1 MTHAAP
7 MTAPVLAARA
17 ALMGGD
23 GVLRT
28 PFGLK
33 PLVYA
38 DYAASGRGDRRVEA
52 ELDRF
57 QAMYANPHTDDSA
70 TGREATG
77 WLHRAEAM
85 IKTAINAA
93 PDDVVIA
100 CGSGATGAVSWLQ
113 KVLGLYEAPAT
124 RAAMEDNLLSILGE
138 AEAERVRAEM
148 KRRAPVVFIG
158 PYEHHSNEL
167 TWRESRAEIVRI
179 GLDEEGGIDY
189 DQLARVLA
197 DPAYAD
203 RRKIGAFSA
212 ASNVTGVRTDV
223 PRLAQVLHAQ
233 GAILCLDC
241 AASAP
246 YLRIDMNPVEGAEF
260 APDAVYFSPHKFIG
274 GPGAC
279 GLLAFKSALYRRDL
293 PPTLPGGG
301 TVTYVTPDRHDFIS
315 DIAARE
321 RAGTPGVMQMMRA
334 ALALKT
340 LTDVGYDVIE
350 AREQAALK
358 RAFDAWGACPQI
370 EILGPQDPERR
381 IGIVSFNIKAGE
393 RGSLHPRFVATLLN
407 DLFGVQARAGCS
419 CAGPYAH
426 HLLNLDDAT
435 TGAHREA
442 VLSGYAGL
450 RPGWCRLSLHWI
462 MDEAEID
469 YLIAAVRFVAEQG
482 ARLLPLYAFNPAT
495 GAWRRRDQ
503 GEALGLAAQT
513 GGRAMLAAALE
524 EAHQL
529 ASALDPEPCCGRLPE
544 RIEPLR
550 RFLVPA

>member
-1 MTHAAP
+1 MTHASACDRIVE
-7 MTAPVLAARA
+7 TRA
-17 ALMGGD
+17 ALIGGD
-23 GVLRT
+23 SVLRT

-38 DYAASGRGDRRVEA
+38 DYAASGRGDRRIEA
-52 ELDRF
+52 ALEHF
-57 QAMYANPHTDDSA
+57 QSMYANPHTDDSA

-77 WLHRAEAM
+77 WLRRAEAM
-85 IKTAINAA
+85 IKEALNAGEE
-93 PDDVVIA
+93 DVVLA
-100 CGSGATGAVSWLQ
+100 CGSGATGAVSHLQ
-113 KVLGLYEAPAT
+113 QILGVFEAPAT
-124 RAAMEDNLLSILGE
+124 RAAQHDGLVDILGA
-138 AEAERVRAEM
+138 AEAERVRKEM
-148 KRRAPVVFIG
+148 RARAPVVFVG

-179 GLDEEGGIDY
+179 GLDAEGGIDFE
-189 DQLARVLA
+189 QLERAVS

-223 PRLAQVLHAQ
+223 PRLARLLHAY

-246 YLRIDMNPVEGAEF
+246 YLRIDLNPAEGAEY

-279 GLLAFKSALYRRDL
+279 GILAFKSALYRSDL

-301 TVTYVTPDRHDFIS
+301 TVTYVTPDSHDFLS
-315 DIAARE
+315 DITARE
-321 RAGTPGVMQMMRA
+321 RAGTPGVLQMMRA
-334 ALALKT
+334 ALALKA
-340 LTDVGYDVIE
+340 LAELGYEEIE
-350 AREQAALK
+350 AREQTALK
-358 RAFDAWGACPQI
+358 RAFAAWNACEGI
-370 EILGPQDPERR
+370 EILGPSDPERR
-381 IGIVSFNIKAGE
+381 IGIVSFNIRAGE
-393 RGSLHPRFVATLLN
+393 RGVLHPRFVATLLN

-442 VLSGYAGL
+442 VLSGYAGM
-450 RPGWCRLSLHWI
+450 RPGWCRLSLHWA

-469 YLIAAVRFVAEQG
+469 YLIEAVSFIAQHG
-482 ARLLPLYAFNPAT
+482 AKLLPLYAFNAST
-495 GAWRRRDQ
+495 GAWRIRNQ
-503 GEALGLAAQT
+503 TEALGLAAQT
-513 GGRAMLAAALE
+513 GGKAMLAQALHD
-524 EAHQL
+524 ARQL
-529 ASALDPEPCCGRLPE
+529 AETLDPEPCCGCLPE
-544 RIEPLR
+544 KVEPLR
-550 RFLVPA
+550 RFPVPA

>member
-1 MTHAAP
+1 MTHASGSDPVADIR
-7 MTAPVLAARA
+7 TALI
-17 ALMGGD
+17 GGD
-23 GVLRT
+23 SVLRT

-52 ELDRF
+52 ELERF

-85 IKTAINAA
+85 IKQALNAGE
-93 PDDVVIA
+93 DDVVIA
-100 CGSGATGAVSWLQ
+100 CGAGATGAVSRLQ
-113 KVLGLYEAPAT
+113 QILGVYEAPAA
-124 RAAMEDNLLSILGE
+124 RAVMEESLVELLGE
-138 AEAERVRAEM
+138 AEAARVRAGL
-148 KRRAPVVFIG
+148 KARAPVIFIG

-167 TWRESRAEIVRI
+167 TWRETRAEIVRI
-179 GLDEEGGIDY
+179 GLDETGGIDF
-189 DQLARVLA
+189 DQLERSVS

-223 PRLAQVLHAQ
+223 PRLARLLHAHD
-233 GAILCLDC
+233 AILCLDC

-246 YLRIDMNPVEGAEF
+246 YLRIDMNPPEGADS

-279 GLLAFKSALYRRDL
+279 GLLVFRSALYRMDL

-301 TVTYVTPDRHDFIS
+301 TVTYVTPDGHDFIA

-340 LTDVGYDVIE
+340 LADVGYEEIE
-350 AREQAALK
+350 QREQRALK
-358 RAFDAWGACPQI
+358 RAFDAWKDCPGI
-370 EILGPQDPERR
+370 EILGPEDPERR
-381 IGIVSFNIKAGE
+381 IGIVSFNISAGD
-393 RGSLHPRFVATLLN
+393 RGTLHPRFVASLLN

-450 RPGWCRLSLHWI
+450 RPGWCRLSLHWV
-462 MDEAEID
+462 MEDAEID
-469 YLIAAVRFVAEQG
+469 YLIKAVMFIADHG
-482 ARLLPLYAFNPAT
+482 AKLLPLYAFNVAT
-495 GAWRRRDQ
+495 GAWRIKRQ
-503 GEALGLAAQT
+503 SEAMGLAAQT
-513 GGRAMLAAALE
+513 GGKAMMATALE
-524 EAHQL
+524 DARLL
-529 ASALDPEPCCGRLPE
+529 AETLDPEPCCGRLPE
-544 RIEPLR
+544 PVEPLR

>member
-1 MTHAAP
+1 MTQAP
-7 MTAPVLAARA
+7 HSDCIAETRS

-38 DYAASGRGDRRVEA
+38 DYAASGRGDRRIET
-52 ELDRF
+52 ELERF

-85 IKTAINAA
+85 IKQALNAGE
-93 PDDVVIA
+93 DDVVLA
-100 CGSGATGAVSWLQ
+100 CGSGATGAVSHLQ
-113 KVLGLYEAPAT
+113 QILGVYEAPAT
-124 RAAMEDNLLSILGE
+124 RARLSEDLEAVLGE
-138 AEAERVRAEM
+138 AEAVRVREEM
-148 KRRAPVVFIG
+148 RARTQVVFIG

-179 GLDEEGGIDY
+179 GLDEAGGIDLVELE
-189 DQLARVLA
+189 QALS
-197 DPAYAD
+197 DPAYRA

-223 PRLAQVLHAQ
+223 PRLARLLHAHD
-233 GAILCLDC
+233 AILCLDC

-246 YLRIDMNPVEGAEF
+246 YLRMDMNPAEGPES
-260 APDAVYFSPHKFIG
+260 APDALYFSPHKFIG

-279 GLLAFKSALYRRDL
+279 GILAFKSALYRTDL

-301 TVTYVTPDRHDFIS
+301 TVTYVTPDSHDFIG
-315 DIAARE
+315 DITARE

-334 ALALKT
+334 AFALKALAT
-340 LTDVGYDVIE
+340 IGYEEIE
-350 AREQAALK
+350 AREQAALD
-358 RAFDAWGACPQI
+358 RAFERWRACDGI

-381 IGIVSFNIKAGE
+381 IGIVSFNIRAGAQ
-393 RGSLHPRFVATLLN
+393 GILHPRFVATLLN
-407 DLFGVQARAGCS
+407 DVFGVQARAGCS

-426 HLLNLDDAT
+426 HLLGLDDAT
-435 TGAHREA
+435 TGAHRDA
-442 VLSGYAGL
+442 VLSGYAGM
-450 RPGWCRLSLHWI
+450 RPGWCRLSLHWV

-469 YLIAAVRFVAEQG
+469 YLIEAVLFVAEQG
-482 ARLLPLYAFNPAT
+482 PKLLPLYDFNAAT
-495 GAWRRRDQ
+495 GAWRMRRQ
-503 GEALGLAAQT
+503 TQAMGLAAHT
-513 GGRAMLAAALE
+513 GGRALMAAALE
-524 EAHQL
+524 DARLL
-529 ASALDPEPCCGRLPE
+529 AETLNPEPCCGRLPE
-544 RIEPLR
+544 AVEGLR
-550 RFLVPA
+550 RFPVPA

>member
-1 MTHAAP
+1 MTHPSGPDRIAETR
-7 MTAPVLAARA
+7 TALV
-17 ALMGGD
+17 GGD

-38 DYAASGRGDRRVEA
+38 DYAASGRGDRRIEA
-52 ELDRF
+52 ELEQF

-70 TGREATG
+70 TGRESTG

-85 IKTAINAA
+85 IKAALNAGKQ
-93 PDDVVIA
+93 DVVLA
-100 CGSGATGAVSWLQ
+100 CGSGATGAVAHLQ
-113 KVLGLYEAPAT
+113 QILGVFEAPAT
-124 RAAMEDNLLSILGE
+124 RAANHARLVDILGPV
-138 AEAERVRAEM
+138 EAERIREEM
-148 KRRAPVVFIG
+148 NARAPVVFIG

-167 TWRESRAEIVRI
+167 TWRESRAKIVRI
-179 GLDEEGGIDY
+179 GLDAEGGIDF
-189 DQLARVLA
+189 DQLAQALS
-197 DPAYAD
+197 DPALAG

-223 PRLAQVLHAQ
+223 PRLAQLLHAND
-233 GAILCLDC
+233 AILCLDC

-246 YLRIDMNPVEGAEF
+246 YLRIDMNPAEGAEF

-279 GLLAFKSALYRRDL
+279 GILAFKSALYRADL

-301 TVTYVTPDRHDFIS
+301 TVTYVTPDSHDFIA
-315 DIAARE
+315 DITARE

-334 ALALKT
+334 ALALNR
-340 LTDVGYDVIE
+340 LAEIGYEDIE
-350 AREQAALK
+350 AREQAALS
-358 RAFDAWGACPQI
+358 RAFKAWGACEKI
-370 EILGPQDPERR
+370 EVLGPQDPERR
-381 IGIVSFNIKAGE
+381 IGIVSFNISTGD
-393 RGSLHPRFVATLLN
+393 RGALHPRYVSTLLN

-426 HLLNLDDAT
+426 HLLNLDDAI

-450 RPGWCRLSLHWI
+450 RPGWCRLSLHWV
-462 MDEAEID
+462 MDDAEID
-469 YLIAAVRFVAEQG
+469 YLIKAVLFVAEHG
-482 ARLLPLYAFNPAT
+482 AKLLPLYNFNAAT
-495 GAWRRRDQ
+495 GAWRMRQ
-503 GEALGLAAQT
+503 QTEAMGLASRD
-513 GGRAMLAAALE
+513 GGRAMMQDALADARALAE
-524 EAHQL
+524 TME
-529 ASALDPEPCCGRLPE
+529 PEPCCGCLPDTV
-544 RIEPLR
+544 EPLR

>member
-1 MTHAAP
+1 MTQACCPDRVAE
-7 MTAPVLAARA
+7 TRS
-17 ALMGGD
+17 ALIGGD
-23 GVLRT
+23 SVLRT

-57 QAMYANPHTDDSA
+57 QTMYANPHTDDSA

-85 IKTAINAA
+85 IKDALNAGE
-93 PDDVVIA
+93 DDVVLA
-100 CGSGATGAVSWLQ
+100 CGSGATGAVAHLQ
-113 KVLGLYEAPAT
+113 QILGVFEAPAT
-124 RAAMEDNLLSILGE
+124 RAANHDRLVEVLGA
-138 AEAERVRAEM
+138 AEAGRVRDEM
-148 KRRAPVVFIG
+148 RARAPVVFIG

-167 TWRESRAEIVRI
+167 TWREGRAEIVRI
-179 GLDEEGGIDY
+179 GLDEEGGIDFA
-189 DQLARVLA
+189 QLEQALR
-197 DPAYAD
+197 DPSFD
-203 RRKIGAFSA
+203 GRRKIGAFSA

-223 PRLAQVLHAQ
+223 PRLARLLHAHD
-233 GAILCLDC
+233 AILCLDC

-246 YLRIDMNPVEGAEF
+246 YLRIDMNPAEGADC

-279 GLLAFKSALYRRDL
+279 GILAFKSALYRTDL

-301 TVTYVTPDRHDFIS
+301 TVTYVTPDSHDFIA
-315 DIAARE
+315 DITARE

-334 ALALKT
+334 AFALKA
-340 LTDVGYDVIE
+340 LAEVGYEEIE
-350 AREQAALK
+350 AREQSALK
-358 RAFDAWGACPQI
+358 RAFSAWTACKGI

-381 IGIVSFNIKAGE
+381 IGIVSFNIGAGD
-393 RGSLHPRFVATLLN
+393 RGILHPRFVATLLN

-426 HLLNLDDAT
+426 HLLNLDDAV

-450 RPGWCRLSLHWI
+450 RPGWCRLSLHWV
-462 MDEAEID
+462 MSDAEID
-469 YLIAAVRFVAEQG
+469 YLIEAVRFVAEQG
-482 ARLLPLYAFNPAT
+482 AKLLPLYAFNAAT
-495 GAWRRRDQ
+495 GAWRMRRQ
-503 GEALGLAAQT
+503 TEAMGLAAQT
-513 GGRAMLAAALE
+513 GGQSMMTAALE
-524 EAHQL
+524 DARLL
-529 ASALDPEPCCGRLPE
+529 ADTLDPEPCCGCLPE
-544 RIEPLR
+544 KVERLR
-550 RFLVPA
+550 RFPVPA